1 MRPSELIQSPTRLLI
16 QIVALHDQSSRK
28 NVCPPIDAVWTYSLV
43 HLGGLTV
50 KLALRDRRI
59 KVSSAP
65 GQIMSALSGN
75 DRSGELT
82 GFAKRS
88 PFNHIAGSNLRQL
101 LPPPDSDKL

>member
-1 MRPSELIQSPTRLLI
+1 MAVGDGRRQSPSPSRAAALIRLK
-16 QIVALHDQSSRK
+16 VASRSALAGSP
-28 NVCPPIDAVWTYSLV
+28 CLQTDC
-43 HLGGLTV
+43 

-59 KVSSAP
+59 KVSSAS

-88 PFNHIAGSNLRQL
+88 LFNHIAGSNLRQL